1 MDELNTLLQDVK
13 FADAHWVLLIPSAL
27 MALDVLTGFIHAWAT
42 GHLKSYRMREGL
54 GRKAG
59 EATVLIIGLLFT
71 AGLNLPNYVMAG
83 FSLYII
89 LMELVSICENLKKM
103 GVKIPK
109 FIERALGEIEEKIQN
124 DSDKDKGGDENGGHS
139 G

>member
-1 MDELNTLLQDVK
+1 MDELNVLLQDVR
-13 FADAHWVLLIPSAL
+13 FTDACWVLLIPFAL
-27 MALDVLTGFIHAWAT
+27 MALDVLTGFVHAWTT

-71 AGLNLPNYVMAG
+71 AGLNLPNYVMTG

-109 FIERALGEIEEKIQN
+109 FIERALYGFEEKIQN
-124 DSDKDKGGDENGGHS
+124 DTKDGDDDEGHS

>member
-1 MDELNTLLQDVK
+1 MDELNVLLQDVK
-13 FADAHWVLLIPSAL
+13 FTDACWVLLIPFSL
-27 MALDVLTGFIHAWAT
+27 MALDVLTGVIHAWSI
-42 GHLKSYRMREGL
+42 GHIKSYRMREGL
-54 GRKAG
+54 GRKSG
-59 EATVLIIGLLFT
+59 EATVLIIGMLFT
-71 AGLNLPNYVMAG
+71 SGLNLPTYVMAG

-124 DSDKDKGGDENGGHS
+124 DSKDGDDKDGRHS